1 MRSGSIGP
9 HFEDACS
16 LHSMD
21 EQPYQYIYLHSMNE
35 NEIPRSNG
43 RDKQG
48 RRKHILGTLIEHVPV
63 DVRGAICESVCSKIS
78 IEAVES

>member
-21 EQPYQYIYLHSMNE
+21 EQPYQYIYLHSLNE
-35 NEIPRSNG
+35 SEIPRSDG

-63 DVRGAICESVCSKIS
+63 DVGGAICESVCSKIS